1 MTQKK
6 KNSFTEDL
14 VLALAEISNPK
25 KTASNPFFKSK
36 YATLEDSLKI
46 STNVLKKYNMAVLQ
60 LNKTT
65 SEGQA
70 SLLTRIQHKNG
81 EFIQDEGVPIRS
93 KDPNDPQKIGSAIT
107 YARRYGLQS
116 ILGMVGVEDDDANAA
131 STPAKAPPV
140 KIPTNITKWMND
152 IEKRNKN
159 ISLEEFDNEMIDA
172 KEGLLKNSDDAV
184 KVKVRSW
191 ASTYRAGLV
200 EHLSDI
206 TSV

>member
-6 KNSFTEDL
+6 NSFSEDL

-46 STNVLKKYNMAVLQ
+46 STNVLKKYNMAIIQ
-60 LNKTT
+60 RNKTT
-65 SEGQA
+65 PEGQA
-70 SLLTRIQHKNG
+70 SLITRILHKNG
-81 EFIQDEGVPIRS
+81 EFVEDEGVPIRS

-131 STPAKAPPV
+131 SMPPKAPPI
-140 KIPTNITKWMND
+140 KLPKNISKWMND
-152 IEKRNKN
+152 LEKRNKN
-159 ISLEEFDNEMIDA
+159 ISLKEFDNEMMDA
-172 KEGLLKNSDDAV
+172 KEGLLKDVDDTI

-191 ASTYRAGLV
+191 ASVYRTELI
-200 EHLSDI
+200 EFLSEI
-206 TSV
+206 TSA

>member
-6 KNSFTEDL
+6 NSFSEDL

-60 LNKTT
+60 LNTT
-65 SEGQA
+65 TPEGQA
-70 SLLTRIQHKNG
+70 SLVTRILHKNG
-81 EFIQDEGVPIRS
+81 EFIEDKGVPIRS

-107 YARRYGLQS
+107 YARRYGVQS

-131 STPAKAPPV
+131 SMPPKAPPI
-140 KIPTNITKWMND
+140 KLPKNISKWMND
-152 IEKRNKN
+152 LEKRNKN
-159 ISLEEFDNEMIDA
+159 ISLEEFDNEMIAA
-172 KEGLLKNSDDAV
+172 KEDLLKDIEDAV
-184 KVKVRSW
+184 KVRVRSW
-191 ASTYRAGLV
+191 ASIYRTELV
-200 EHLSDI
+200 EYLSNI